1 MQQPDTETHTNTDE
15 MITEPKWNSH
25 RSLYFSS
32 MNTSTKFY
40 TSHIGLCLGVWMCKH
55 TIKPC
60 LHITKFSFYL
70 KISARYSVH
79 NGWQTHSAR
88 HHWHNN
94 GPIFLSKN
102 KIKGRISLCV
112 NASWMVCVFYPT
124 VDEFVNHGYLLPLKT
139 RLKYHVIK
147 LKTRKNKLFF

>member
-1 MQQPDTETHTNTDE
+1 MKSCVIIFMFMQQPDTETHTNTDE

-70 KISARYSVH
+70 KISVRYSVH

-94 GPIFLSKN
+94 GAIFLSKN
-102 KIKGRISLCV
+102 KGQNFVMCERSLNGVRVLSDCGRV
-112 NASWMVCVFYPT
+112 HKSW
-124 VDEFVNHGYLLPLKT
+124 LLA
-139 RLKYHVIK
+139 VIK
-147 LKTRKNKLFF
+147 DKT